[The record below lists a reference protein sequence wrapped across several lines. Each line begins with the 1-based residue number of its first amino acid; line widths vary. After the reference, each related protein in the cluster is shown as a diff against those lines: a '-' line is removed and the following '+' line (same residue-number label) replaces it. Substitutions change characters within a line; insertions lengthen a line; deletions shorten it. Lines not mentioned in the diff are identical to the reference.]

1 MTKQRTARLNSLL
14 REVIAEVI
22 QREVRN
28 PKIPTLLAVTRVD
41 ITKDLH
47 FAKVFISFI
56 GDKIDTKE
64 ALNALQSA
72 AGFIGSVASKK
83 VVMRTFPNL
92 KFVLDDSV
100 SHHLRIEKLLS
111 DISAE
116 EQQRTHNAD
125 DDTSPPTVP

>member
-47 FAKVFISFI
+47 FAKVFITSLV
-56 GDKIDTKE
+56 TR
-64 ALNALQSA
+64 LTP
-72 AGFIGSVASKK
+72 KK
-83 VVMRTFPNL
+83 L
-92 KFVLDDSV
+92 
-100 SHHLRIEKLLS
+100 
-111 DISAE
+111 
-116 EQQRTHNAD
+116 
-125 DDTSPPTVP
+125 